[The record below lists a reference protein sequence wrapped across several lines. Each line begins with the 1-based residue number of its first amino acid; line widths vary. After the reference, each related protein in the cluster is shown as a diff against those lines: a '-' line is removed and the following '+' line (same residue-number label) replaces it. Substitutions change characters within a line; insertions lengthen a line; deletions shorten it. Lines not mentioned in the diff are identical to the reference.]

1 MKKFIKIIFGLI
13 SFGGTIVT
21 YISGYN
27 EVCAYMEIYKIPS
40 WITTIVLLIFGV
52 VTIALIPIL
61 VYEMLC
67 LFTLKYRRKIGTHQI
82 PCSFYR
88 MVQYKCN
95 NKNKTLLYEVHKNLY
110 HQCFTLKEK
119 IRNNE
124 FPNEQSQKEAMA
136 NFLAVVNSS
145 IYKIFGIDL
154 TINIKKIDVDKNKNK
169 ILSPYIHCKSN
180 QVVNSSFD
188 RNFNYQYI
196 LLGYNSDDVKI
207 YTRHAVEYNKRY
219 GSFKYKVN
227 SIFSYLLD
235 KDENTCWLS
244 NDLSKDDANHIF
256 YTSSDNY
263 MKHYNSLAVFKIIQP
278 ENKTV
283 PKGIIVFDSHDP
295 YKFSEAECKLFMGFV
310 AHLFYEI
317 FDEVEKIKRDR

>member
-1 MKKFIKIIFGLI
+1 MEKFIKIILGLI

-27 EVCAYMEIYKIPS
+27 EVCDYMAKYKIPS
-40 WITTIVLLIFGV
+40 WLTTSVLSIFGFITV
-52 VTIALIPIL
+52 LLIPIL
-61 VYEMLC
+61 IYKMLC
-67 LFTLKYRRKIGTHQI
+67 LCTLKYRKRIGTHQI

-88 MVQYKCN
+88 MVQYKFN
-95 NKNKTLLYEVHKNLY
+95 NKNNTLLYEVHKNLY
-110 HQCFTLKEK
+110 HQCFSLKKK

-124 FPNEQSQKEAMA
+124 FSNEKALKEAMA
-136 NFLAVVNSS
+136 NFLAVINGA

-154 TINIKKIDVDKNKNK
+154 TINIKKIDADAEGNL
-169 ILSPYIHCKSN
+169 ILSPYIHCKGN
-180 QVVNSSFD
+180 QDVNSPFD

-196 LLGYNSDDVKI
+196 LLGGNSNDITLYTGLAVDYNTKNGNSQ
-207 YTRHAVEYNKRY
+207 
-219 GSFKYKVN
+219 YKVN

-235 KDENTCWLS
+235 KDKNTCWMS
-244 NDLSKDDANHIF
+244 NDLSIDSKNKIF

-263 MKHYNSLAVFKIIQP
+263 MEHYNSLAVFKIIQP
-278 ENKTV
+278 ENKTI

-317 FDEVEKIKRDR
+317 FDEVENK